1 MTWASRAQPGD
12 RPSVPCPVL
21 SGIIHPVNPGV
32 TASESTLLQSF
43 RVIFYYFRPSP
54 SRWLRLHTEGFSGTV
69 TFQIKQTTVPVCTQ
83 AGLGDEIGG
92 GCQCQW

>member
-69 TFQIKQTTVPVCTQ
+69 TFQTSSKQRSPY
-83 AGLGDEIGG
+83 ALRLGWGMR
-92 GCQCQW
+92 